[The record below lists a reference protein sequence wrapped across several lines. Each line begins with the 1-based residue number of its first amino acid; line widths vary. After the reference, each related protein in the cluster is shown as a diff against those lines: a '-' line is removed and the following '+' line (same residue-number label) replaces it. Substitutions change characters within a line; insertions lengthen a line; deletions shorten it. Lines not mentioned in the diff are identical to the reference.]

1 MIHEKKTFRLFF
13 ALIFSAMLI
22 AEGLS
27 AAGSGVTSGAFASY
41 PVSVRGAAMGGANVS
56 LVSGSTAPYHNP
68 AWMGY
73 ADTRYG
79 GVSYADLGSLGL
91 VRNVYVDYIQPDN
104 GYGASGLYFNW
115 MGTEVEGSGGI
126 GTLSYSE
133 NTFGYAYGKRV
144 SEYFAIGAAVKGF
157 YISTDIQDTGGKG
170 GGLDLALYTTP
181 DPFSTVSLVVRNAV
195 STVKWDAG
203 RSDNLPVEIEFGG
216 TYLIL
221 DELIAAGQIRFEA
234 GNYTGLSL
242 GAEYAVMP
250 QVFFVRGGF
259 ERRFDRTVPSLG
271 IGVRHETFIFDYA
284 ADIDAGSSG
293 LGTTHRAGFSFE
305 F

>member
-1 MIHEKKTFRLFF
+1 MKHDYDIPRLVSVLVF
-13 ALIFSAMLI
+13 AAILI
-22 AEGLS
+22 AEGLFAS
-27 AAGSGVTSGAFASY
+27 GSGVTSGAFASY

-56 LVSGSTAPYHNP
+56 LTNGSTAPYHNP

-115 MGTEVEGSGGI
+115 LGTEVEGSGGI

-144 SEYFAIGAAVKGF
+144 SEYFAVGAAVKGF

-170 GGLDLALYTTP
+170 AGLDLAIYSTP
-181 DPFSTVSLVVRNAV
+181 DPFSTVSLVVRNAI
-195 STVKWDAG
+195 SSVKWDG
-203 RSDNLPVEIEFGG
+203 GLSDKLPVEIEFGG

-221 DELIAAGQIRFEA
+221 DELIAAGQLRFEA
-234 GNYTGLSL
+234 GNYTGLAL

-259 ERRFDRTVPSLG
+259 ERRLDRTIPTLG
-271 IGVRHETFIFDYA
+271 IGVHHESFIFDYA
-284 ADIDAGSSG
+284 AEIDAGGGG